1 MKPSNLFLLL
11 IFSFGLSHCDR
22 IEREEVRQIEGY
34 WEIES
39 VQTKGEVFQP
49 KGNAPSVDYY
59 FFSSDS
65 TGFKKKLSP
74 RVMGNY
80 ETSKDQVQFS
90 VHEENGV
97 MSFHFSTSL
106 ESWKEEIKSIA
117 PERLILFHN
126 GMEYH
131 YKRHEKIA
139 L

>member
-1 MKPSNLFLLL
+1 MKTSSLFLLL
-11 IFSFGLSHCDR
+11 IFSLSISHCDQLKL
-22 IEREEVRQIEGY
+22 EEVRQIEGY

-74 RVMGNY
+74 RLKGNY
-80 ETSKDQVQFS
+80 ATSENQVQFS
-90 VHEENGV
+90 IHNEDGV
-97 MSFHFSTSL
+97 TFFHFKTPL
-106 ESWKEEIKSIA
+106 ENWKEEIKSVA

-126 GMEYH
+126 GNEYH
-131 YKRHEKIA
+131 YNRHEKIA

>member
-22 IEREEVRQIEGY
+22 IDREEVRQIEGY

-65 TGFKKKLSP
+65 SGFKKKLSP

-80 ETSKDQVQFS
+80 ETSEDQVQFS
-90 VHEENGV
+90 VILN
-97 MSFHFSTSL
+97 
-106 ESWKEEIKSIA
+106 K
-117 PERLILFHN
+117 LILLFHLKDHHS
-126 GMEYH
+126 YF
-131 YKRHEKIA
+131 

>member
-1 MKPSNLFLLL
+1 MKPRSLFLLF
-11 IFSFGLSHCDR
+11 IFSIGLSHCDQ
-22 IEREEVRQIEGY
+22 IKPEEVRQIEGY
-34 WEIES
+34 WEIAS
-39 VQTKGEVFQP
+39 VQAQGEVFQP
-49 KGNAPSVDYY
+49 KGHAPSVDYY

-80 ETSKDQVQFS
+80 ETSENQVQFS
-90 VHEENGV
+90 VYEENGI
-97 MSFHFSTSL
+97 MSFHFKTPL